1 MCVCVLGLD
10 DDGDL
15 KGNYFSPFFLPT
27 FQDGSFF
34 FRCLQMVITLVS
46 STFL

>member
-15 KGNYFSPFFLPT
+15 KGNNFSPFFYPLVKMEV
-27 FQDGSFF
+27 FCLFF
-34 FRCLQMVITLVS
+34 
-46 STFL
+46 